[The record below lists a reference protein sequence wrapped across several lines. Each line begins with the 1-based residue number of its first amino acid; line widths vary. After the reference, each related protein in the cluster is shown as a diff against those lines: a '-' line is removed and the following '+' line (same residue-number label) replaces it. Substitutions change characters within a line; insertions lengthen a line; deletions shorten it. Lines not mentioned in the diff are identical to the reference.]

1 MRVILVVP
9 VRREAMVAKALNTSR
24 LVKKEIMVQ
33 GPRGAYRAM
42 RWVKPGEAKAAKR
55 RAKPKEPVQPRR
67 QAAPQEGGN
76 RPRRGSVIGF
86 KVGGSTMMG
95 KVLDDSHDE
104 GVVVQADNGTKYN
117 VRWQDLVTTHERPKA
132 KQTAQE
138 NPKAMVDWLIDGE
151 RTDNLKTIDKNKLVQ
166 PSGDLDQLYKLA
178 EEARGGFKAF
188 MEKAQEATGAK
199 RLMSRPVLK
208 DRKRVLEKM
217 KEDGA
222 KDASQ
227 IYDIDGHT
235 LIYDDLA
242 GVARG
247 LKYFME
253 QGAAIRIKNN
263 FAKPSMQGYRDVNIN
278 IKLPNGMISEIQ
290 LNTEAMMEA
299 KDGPG
304 HIFYEVFREARQSPP
319 APPPPEE
326 VGISN
331 EAQMKLYSFAWE
343 VSSGNRTEASLKAS
357 LWSIAWPFWSNLAE
371 KLGSISSHLV
381 SEKTMKHFQDF
392 GSQAYGVSSSST
404 NLTPPMSKSI
414 WGILFP
420 PRGKYSR
427 GSRT

>member
-42 RWVKPGEAKAAKR
+42 RWVKPGEAQAAEKP
-55 RAKPKEPVQPRR
+55 AKPEEPVKPQR
-67 QAAPQEGGN
+67 QAAPQDGGK
-76 RPRRGSVIGF
+76 RPRRGSVVGF

-95 KVLDDSHDE
+95 KVLDDSHEE

-132 KQTAQE
+132 KQAARE
-138 NPKAMVDWLIDGE
+138 NPKAMVDWLLDGE
-151 RTDNLKTIDKNKLVQ
+151 RTDNLKTIDKNQLVQ
-166 PSGDLDQLYKLA
+166 PSGDLDELYRLA

-208 DRKRVLEKM
+208 SRERVLEKM
-217 KEDGA
+217 HDDKA
-222 KDASQ
+222 PDASK
-227 IYDIDGHT
+227 IYDFDGHT

-247 LKYFME
+247 LKYFMD
-253 QGAAIRIKNN
+253 QGATVRIKNN
-263 FAKPSMQGYRDVNIN
+263 YAKPSPLGYRDININ
-278 IKLPNGMISEIQ
+278 IKLPNGMLSEIQ
-290 LNTEAMMEA
+290 LNTEAFMEA
-299 KDGPG
+299 KEGIG
-304 HIFYEVFREARQSPP
+304 HYFYEVFRETLDAT
-319 APPPPEE
+319 PPPP
-326 VGISN
+326 VDPVANSTN
-331 EAQMKLYSFAWE
+331 EAQKKVYNYAWE
-343 VSSGNRTEASLKAS
+343 VSSGQRRDANLKAS
-357 LWSIAWPFWSNLAE
+357 LFEIARPFWSMSANL
-371 KLGSISSHLV
+371 LGDVGESWLSD
-381 SEKTMKHFQDF
+381 KTRKRFLDF
-392 GSQAYGVSSSST
+392 GSHAYGVSSSSK
-404 NLTPPMSKSI
+404 NSSPSVSKSI
-414 WGILFP
+414 LGILFP